1 MGRRSRPGSRMSARR
16 TLQSGFTYIGILVT
30 VVIVGLM
37 LTVVGR
43 IWSVSEQRERET
55 QLLFVG
61 DEFRMAISRYF
72 ASGHQYP
79 LSLELLL
86 ADDRSPVPKRY
97 LRRLY
102 VDPMTGNADW
112 TLIYASDGVGIM
124 GVASTSKLT
133 PIKRKGFSDVDAA
146 FEDSDC
152 YCSWRFV
159 YIPRTY
165 YSRPATPAAAP
176 TTPTHPTQPTVP
188 TVPTRPIVPTVHGA
202 R

>member
-1 MGRRSRPGSRMSARR
+1 MGARYAS
-16 TLQSGFTYIGILVT
+16 QAGFTYIGILVA
-30 VVIVGLM
+30 VVIMGLM
-37 LTVVGR
+37 LTAVSRV
-43 IWSVSEQRERET
+43 WSVTEQRERET

-79 LSLELLL
+79 LSLELLQ

-112 TLIYASDGVGIM
+112 TLIFASDGVGIM
-124 GVASTSKLT
+124 GVASGSKLT
-133 PIKRKGFSDVDAA
+133 PIKRKGFSDADAA

-159 YIPRTY
+159 YVPRRY
-165 YSRPATPAAAP
+165 YLKPAPASSTV
-176 TTPTHPTQPTVP
+176 TTPVNP
-188 TVPTRPIVPTVHGA
+188 RP
-202 R
+202 